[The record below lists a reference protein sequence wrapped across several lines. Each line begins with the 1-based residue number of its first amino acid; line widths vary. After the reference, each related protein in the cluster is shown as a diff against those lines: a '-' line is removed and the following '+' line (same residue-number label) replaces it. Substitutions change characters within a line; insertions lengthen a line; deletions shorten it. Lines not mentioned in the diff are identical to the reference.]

1 LSISLLTW
9 TNWWNWSKKR
19 LVNHKLLLKEACMSA
34 NVRVALD
41 AMGGDH
47 APGEIVL
54 GAVEAAREYG
64 IGVYLVGKED
74 LIKAELARYDTQGLD
89 LPVLHTDEVIPMDE
103 HDPAKAARNS
113 NTSMVRAVQ
122 LVKSGEA
129 VGAVSA
135 GNSGAMMAA
144 SLFTL
149 KRLPGVERP
158 ALAGAFPTKTG
169 VCLVIDMGANTDCK
183 PEYLQ
188 QFAVMGSIYMERIFH
203 VNAPR
208 VGLLANGEEE
218 GKGNEQ
224 VQIAHQ
230 LLKQSASTPGLNFIG
245 NVEGR
250 DIPAGTADVVVC
262 DGFVGNVVLKL
273 SEGLAETLI
282 DLIKEQIASDLPGK
296 LAGAVIRPRLRRLVK
311 RLDYAEYGGVPL
323 LGVNGSAIISH
334 GRSKARAIKNALR
347 VAYQTSETNV
357 TQAIAE
363 GLARIGKNGT
373 MASMASPSQGAVAS
387 IAPEK
392 SGTMASIAPTLQGD
406 SKLTFES
413 PTNP

>member
-1 LSISLLTW
+1 
-9 TNWWNWSKKR
+9 
-19 LVNHKLLLKEACMSA
+19 MSA

-64 IGVYLVGKED
+64 IGVYLVGQEEA
-74 LIKAELARYDTQGLD
+74 IRAELAKYETTGLD

-103 HDPAKAARNS
+103 HDPARAARNK
-113 NTSMVRAVQ
+113 NTSMVRALQ
-122 LVKSGEA
+122 LVRDGEA
-129 VGAVSA
+129 LGAVSA

-158 ALAGAFPTKTG
+158 ALGGVFPTRDG
-169 VCLVIDMGANTDCK
+169 ICLVIDMGANTDCK

-188 QFAVMGSIYMERIFH
+188 QFAIMGSIYMEKLFH
-203 VNAPR
+203 VSSPR
-208 VGLLANGEEE
+208 IGLLANGEEE
-218 GKGNEQ
+218 SKGNEQ
-224 VQIAHQ
+224 VQLAHR
-230 LLKQSASTPGLNFIG
+230 LLKESAPVLGLNFIG

-250 DIPAGTADVVVC
+250 DIPAGGADVVVC

-273 SEGLAETLI
+273 SEGLSETLI
-282 DLIKEQIASDLPGK
+282 DLIKTQIASDLPGK
-296 LAGAVIRPRLRRLVK
+296 LAGAVVRPRLRKLVK

-347 VAYQTSETNV
+347 VARQTAETNV
-357 TQAIAE
+357 AGAISE
-363 GLARIGKNGT
+363 GL
-373 MASMASPSQGAVAS
+373 
-387 IAPEK
+387 
-392 SGTMASIAPTLQGD
+392 
-406 SKLTFES
+406 SKLHSNQPVQGEA
-413 PTNP
+413 

>member
-1 LSISLLTW
+1 
-9 TNWWNWSKKR
+9 
-19 LVNHKLLLKEACMSA
+19 MSA

-74 LIKAELARYDTQGLD
+74 MIKAELARYDIQGLD
-89 LPVLHTDEVIPMDE
+89 LPIIHTDEIIPMDE
-103 HDPAKAARNS
+103 HNPARAVRNR
-113 NTSMVRAVQ
+113 NTSLVRALQ
-122 LVKSGEA
+122 LVKDGEA
-129 VGAVSA
+129 LGAVSA

-158 ALAGAFPTKTG
+158 ALGGVLPTRDG
-169 VCLVIDMGANTDCK
+169 ICLVIDMGANTDCK

-188 QFAVMGSIYMERIFH
+188 QFALMGSIYMERIFH
-203 VNAPR
+203 LQAPR

-224 VQIAHQ
+224 VQLAHQ
-230 LLKQSASTPGLNFIG
+230 LLKQSAANLKLNFIG

-250 DIPAGTADVVVC
+250 DIPTGGADVVVC

-273 SEGLAETLI
+273 AEGLSETLI
-282 DLIKEQIASDLPGK
+282 DLIKDQIASDLPGK
-296 LAGAVIRPRLRRLVK
+296 LAGAVIRPRLRKLVK

-323 LGVNGSAIISH
+323 LGVNGVAIISH
-334 GRSKARAIKNALR
+334 GRSKAKAIKNALR
-347 VAYQTSETNV
+347 VARQTAETNV
-357 TQAIAE
+357 SGAIAE
-363 GLARIGKNGT
+363 GLARISST
-373 MASMASPSQGAVAS
+373 SPS
-387 IAPEK
+387 
-392 SGTMASIAPTLQGD
+392 
-406 SKLTFES
+406 
-413 PTNP
+413 